1 MISQCPHCRQALN
14 FNEAQQ
20 AKIQRA
26 LAGLNNGSLKMGC
39 PHCKKT
45 IHLQADGSCAD
56 KLPGSG
62 PEPESNIKSG
72 VRPPRY
78 PDISWMANDM
88 YEEMAAAPDVDKALV
103 MMPEGVA
110 REAVSKAFLEQGCQ
124 TEFPESASDAIARMR
139 FTDFTYVVLH
149 TAFAGPLAESE
160 FHQYL
165 SRMPMARRRGL
176 YYILMGPEFHTLYD
190 LEALANNANLV
201 VNDNEAAYLEI
212 IFKKGRQDYD
222 DLFGSYLEAMGR

>member
-14 FNEAQQ
+14 LNEAQQ
-20 AKIQRA
+20 AKIQTA
-26 LAGLNNGSLKMGC
+26 LAGLQKGTLKMGC
-39 PHCKKT
+39 PHCKKA

-56 KLPGSG
+56 TPRESGPGSAAN
-62 PEPESNIKSG
+62 SRSVVK
-72 VRPPRY
+72 PPRY

-103 MMPEGVA
+103 MMPEGAV

-124 TEFPESASDAIARMR
+124 AEFPESASDAIARMR

-149 TAFAGPLAESE
+149 TGFAGPPAESE

-165 SRMPMARRRGL
+165 SNMPMARRRAI

-201 VNDNEAAYLEI
+201 VNDNEAACLEI
-212 IFKKGRQDYD
+212 VFRKGRQDYD
-222 DLFGSYLEAMGR
+222 DLFGPYLEAMEK

>member
-20 AKIQRA
+20 AKIRTA
-26 LAGLNNGSLKMGC
+26 LAGLKKGTLKMGC

-45 IHLQADGSCAD
+45 IHLRADGSCAD
-56 KLPGSG
+56 TPRESG
-62 PEPESNIKSG
+62 LNSGAGVKSG
-72 VRPPRY
+72 IKPPHY

-88 YEEMAAAPDVDKALV
+88 YEEMAVAPDVDKALV
-103 MMPEGVA
+103 MMPEGAA

-149 TAFAGPLAESE
+149 TGFAGPPAESE

-190 LEALANNANLV
+190 LEALVNNANLV
-201 VNDNEAAYLEI
+201 VNDAEAAYLEI

-222 DLFGSYLEAMGR
+222 DLFGPYLEAMGS

>member
-1 MISQCPHCRQALN
+1 MISQCPHCRQTLN
-14 FNEAQQ
+14 FNEVQQ
-20 AKIQRA
+20 AKIQTA
-26 LAGLNNGSLKMGC
+26 LAGLQKGTLKMGC
-39 PHCKKT
+39 PHCKKA

-56 KLPGSG
+56 TPRESG
-62 PEPESNIKSG
+62 LNSGTDIKSG
-72 VRPPRY
+72 IKPPHY

-88 YEEMAAAPDVDKALV
+88 YEEMAVAPDVDKALV
-103 MMPEGVA
+103 MMPEGAA

-149 TAFAGPLAESE
+149 TGFAGPPAESE

-165 SRMPMARRRGL
+165 SRMPMARRRGI

-201 VNDNEAAYLEI
+201 VNDAEAAYLEI

-222 DLFGSYLEAMGR
+222 DLFGPYLEAMGK